1 MQSYSVFTTA
11 EISDDQTEPAD
22 PRPKKPVLVWIHGG
36 GFNVGSIRGYTGQDI
51 FDGQDLVD
59 ASNGDFVVVVIQY
72 RLNVFGFLSGEEVK
86 QEGVLNAG
94 LCQSFDSLMLPCLS
108 TC

>member
-1 MQSYSVFTTA
+1 M
-11 EISDDQTEPAD
+11 
-22 PRPKKPVLVWIHGG
+22 
-36 GFNVGSIRGYTGQDI
+36 
-51 FDGQDLVD
+51 D

-94 LCQSFDSLMLPCLS
+94 LCTSFDSLMLPCLLS
-108 TC
+108 C